1 MKVSAA
7 LTLAGL
13 LVHPIPIDDWEPPE
27 SLLTGCVRSG
37 QYTVWHCSGLGPAA
51 RAGMP
56 DAPPP
61 APTVR
66 PRHSALA
73 GVPATLREAASR
85 LERGIRENDAAQIN
99 AARAAVLAAVA
110 RMDATQGNH
119 K

>member
-1 MKVSAA
+1 MKLIVASTIAS
-7 LTLAGL
+7 L
-13 LVHPIPIDDWEPPE
+13 LVHPVPIDDWEPPA

-61 APTVR
+61 APAVR

-85 LERGIRENDAAQIN
+85 LERGLRDNDAAQVN
-99 AARAAVLAAVA
+99 AARAALLAAVA
-110 RMDATQGNH
+110 RLDETERSH